1 MAALGADGQG
11 VGAHTEAE
19 LAVLSAGPPA
29 AGSMD
34 LCRLAV
40 SLRREVLA
48 LQLRNIGL
56 KRQMNQIKK
65 AQKVKAKSKENG
77 PQLL

>member
-1 MAALGADGQG
+1 
-11 VGAHTEAE
+11 
-19 LAVLSAGPPA
+19 
-29 AGSMD
+29 MD